1 MAATDLD
8 PLPARQPWEE
18 PPAGGWASHL
28 GGLGLE
34 FLAVLAGIGAA
45 IGAWRVVTLALQ
57 PDAAPSPDVRWILI
71 LIWRRLGG
79 IALIGAMLTDHGRVA
94 RFGGRPP
101 IWLDTPPESGLRVIH
116 LS

>member
-18 PPAGGWASHL
+18 PPAAGWASHL

-45 IGAWRVVTLALQ
+45 IGAWRVVFLALE
-57 PDAAPSPDVRWILI
+57 PDAAPSLHIRWGRIFLWFLAALLCAAI
-71 LIWRRLGG
+71 VVLVWRRLGG

-101 IWLDTPPESGLRVIH
+101 I
-116 LS
+116 